1 MEHNPATSRQG
12 SRPAWR
18 LIKRALFPEWLFNRR
33 VRISRSG
40 YIFMVLVAFM
50 GGAAFNTGN
59 NLLYLVLAMLLAAML
74 FSFSISE
81 YMIAGLKVTRRPP
94 HTVTQGR
101 VFTITYEMK
110 NKNRLV
116 PALAMTI
123 SENLEAGE
131 AAAYLSYLPARQTKR
146 VRGKAL
152 LSGRGRTRFMEAHLS
167 TAAPLGFFNKTRRFN
182 RHDEIIA
189 LPSYEVTKDERDMLA
204 SLGQE
209 VAGLRRGRGE
219 ELFGFREYVRGDEV
233 RDIHWKT
240 SARTGKL
247 MIKEKEREE
256 ERRLRI
262 CLDLVTPRPNMD
274 DEKREQAVRKAAS
287 LAASA
292 LETGFLVRVECNQM
306 GLDFGGGA
314 GHLQSVLYFLAM
326 FDDPQMPAGV
336 SLAPDDS
343 ACVTVS

>member
-1 MEHNPATSRQG
+1 
-12 SRPAWR
+12 
-18 LIKRALFPEWLFNRR
+18 
-33 VRISRSG
+33 
-40 YIFMVLVAFM
+40 M

-81 YMIAGLKVTRRPP
+81 YMIAGLKVIRRPP
-94 HTVTQGR
+94 GTVTQGR
-101 VFTITYEMK
+101 VFTITYEME

-116 PALAMTI
+116 PALAMTVE
-123 SENLEAGE
+123 ENPEAGE
-131 AAAYLSYLPARQTKR
+131 AAAYLSYLPAKHTKR

-152 LSGRGRTRFMEAHLS
+152 LTGRGRTRFGEAHLS
-167 TAAPLGFFNKTRRFN
+167 TAAPLGFFNKTRRFSL
-182 RHDEIIA
+182 HDEAIV
-189 LPSYEVTKDERDMLA
+189 LPSYEVTGEERDMLA

-209 VAGLRRGRGE
+209 VASLRRGRGE
-219 ELFGFREYVRGDEV
+219 ELFGFREYVRGDQV

-240 SARTGKL
+240 SARTGRL

-262 CLDLVTPRPNMD
+262 CLDIETPRPETP
-274 DEKREQAVRKAAS
+274 DENRERAIRKAAS

-292 LETGFLVRVECNQM
+292 LEAGFLVRVECNQK

-326 FDDPQMPAGV
+326 FDDPQMPAGIV
-336 SLAPDDS
+336 LPPDDS
-343 ACVTVS
+343 ACITIS